1 MLNWRKESRA
11 VTNGKLIHYPPKD
24 GVYVYFR
31 LYENDLVMVLV
42 NNNLKPTKVN
52 LERFYEVL
60 GKSKIGK
67 SVIGNVEYD
76 LKQDIKIDK
85 KSVLVLEV
93 S

>member
-1 MLNWRKESRA
+1 MMLQRIYILFYSIDRR
-11 VTNGKLIHYPPKD
+11 I
-24 GVYVYFR
+24 
-31 LYENDLVMVLV
+31 LVITFV
-42 NNNLKPTKVN
+42 N
-52 LERFYEVL
+52 